1 MIRYWIEMAFF
12 MHLVLCVIGV
22 YDLYVETNLRP
33 KVKFFF
39 LICALPLAGFLIFEE
54 IKKRCLRDSAAAKQ

>member
-1 MIRYWIEMAFF
+1 MN
-12 MHLVLCVIGV
+12 LVLCVIGV
-22 YDLYVETNLRP
+22 YDLYVETNLRQ